1 MSKFNKKNVFIFD
14 IKDEYNLN
22 LHEGT
27 TLLLYTMEKWENR
40 KV

>member
-27 TLLLYTMEKWENR
+27 TVYNGKMGNR